1 MKVTVIDYG
10 VGNLHSISKAFERA
24 GVEVEVSGDPAR
36 LLTSE
41 CMVFPGVGA
50 FGAAARTLLPIM
62 PSLRSRIAGGVPVLG
77 VCLGMQLLFERSAES
92 PGDGVGALAGAVD
105 RLKAPRVPHMGWNE
119 VDAMDDPLFEGVPP
133 RSMFYFAN
141 SYVCKPSESVGVA
154 ETIYGERF
162 VSAVRRGAVCGVQF
176 HPEKS
181 GEPGLRVIRNF
192 VRIAE
197 RST

>member
-1 MKVTVIDYG
+1 MKVTIIDYG
-10 VGNLHSISKAFERA
+10 VGNLHSISKAFEHA
-24 GVEVEVSGDPAR
+24 GAEVEVSGDPAL

-50 FGAAARTLLPIM
+50 FGAAARTLQPIM

-92 PGDGVGALAGAVD
+92 PGDGVGALSGAVD

-119 VDAMDDPLFEGVPP
+119 VDAMDDQLFEGVPP

-141 SYVCKPSESVGVA
+141 SYVCKPIESVGVA

-181 GEPGLRVIRNF
+181 GEPGLKVIRNF
-192 VRIAE
+192 VKIAE

>member
-1 MKVTVIDYG
+1 
-10 VGNLHSISKAFERA
+10 
-24 GVEVEVSGDPAR
+24 
-36 LLTSE
+36 
-41 CMVFPGVGA
+41 
-50 FGAAARTLLPIM
+50 
-62 PSLRSRIAGGVPVLG
+62 
-77 VCLGMQLLFERSAES
+77 MQLLFERSAES
-92 PGDGVGALAGAVD
+92 PGDGVGALSGAVH
-105 RLKAPRVPHMGWNE
+105 RIEAPRVPHMGWNE
-119 VDAMDDPLFEGVPP
+119 VDAMDDQLFEGVPP

-141 SYVCKPSESVGVA
+141 SYVCNPSESVGIA

-181 GEPGLRVIRNF
+181 GEPGLKVIRNF